1 MLTYYANIRMMKLKN
16 GLALRLIVFQVILV
30 CWVQVSTTS
39 QRILS
44 GPALI
49 FFIFIFI
56 KRFLDASSDTFSHKF
71 SPFHQIF
78 ILVVFLVLTLNI
90 FISNDKNTM
99 KQIMFGWDFVG
110 HFGVFRWG
118 LTHMQMFT
126 STEFESRNY
135 IESYLDSNYP
145 QTWALWGANFFRW
158 IPMDNFYIM
167 KALLFFSICTL
178 LIAYILFFSTYQEF
192 KIRSKN
198 TFYRSKDVNNLPRV
212 PKFTAIDVA
221 FMLVLLSFISFC
233 WNTNCPHFALSTALI
248 FRAIIVSQIEC
259 YSKSK
264 DLDNAFLIFAAF
276 ILYPLTIIFS
286 GVYFYNY
293 FRKIF
298 SQKLPIKRFF
308 VSYEIL
314 VYIAILLALF
324 GLVFIKADKS
334 IKLSTLIFSYGGV
347 TFPSFVM
354 IGLVLIGL
362 FMIVYSK
369 MNITQLS
376 QLVCATLPLLLLD
389 LVLIL
394 RNGEVS
400 YYGAKS
406 TIAFMVIASGLFMTF
421 TFNKRLYFLHS
432 KSIPVIL
439 IAVILI
445 LGATFFSRIAPILDD
460 ANKRGI
466 PMTFKRAFNSFDL
479 QKDWLSADLV
489 TNAVKRN
496 ESDSNYKPLFTG
508 GYPYLG
514 NMWLALLGRYPKE
527 VFVGTGELISGQ
539 LPIKLDYSNPI
550 AYLSRSL
557 NTEELRLFQERF
569 PYITVIN
576 FNH

>member
-1 MLTYYANIRMMKLKN
+1 MKLRN
-16 GLALRLIVFQVILV
+16 GLALRLIVFQIILV

-49 FFIFIFI
+49 FFIYIFL
-56 KRFLDASSDTFSHKF
+56 KRLLDTSSDNISQKF
-71 SPFHQIF
+71 NPVHQFF
-78 ILVVFLVLTLNI
+78 ILAVFLVLTLNI
-90 FISNDKNTM
+90 FISNDKNIM

-118 LTHMQMFT
+118 LTHIQMFT
-126 STEFESRNY
+126 STEFNSRNY

-178 LIAYILFFSTYQEF
+178 LIAYIVFFSTYQEF
-192 KIRSKN
+192 KIRSQN
-198 TFYRSKDVNNLPRV
+198 TFYGSKDVNNLQRV
-212 PKFTAIDVA
+212 PKFKAIDVA
-221 FMLVLLSFISFC
+221 FITVLLTFISFC
-233 WNTNCPHFALSTALI
+233 WNINSPHFALSTALI

-259 YSKSK
+259 HSKSM

-293 FRKIF
+293 FRKTF
-298 SQKLPIKRFF
+298 TQRLSIKRIF
-308 VSYEIL
+308 VSFEIS
-314 VYIAILLALF
+314 VYIAILLASL

-334 IKLSTLIFSYGGV
+334 IKLSTLIFSYGGI
-347 TFPSFVM
+347 TFPSFVLIGLIL
-354 IGLVLIGL
+354 IGLV
-362 FMIVYSK
+362 MIVYSK
-369 MNITQLS
+369 MNLTQLS

-389 LVLIL
+389 LVLVL

-421 TFNKRLYFLHS
+421 TFNKRLVFLHS
-432 KSIPVIL
+432 KSIPMIFTT
-439 IAVILI
+439 VILI
-445 LGATFFSRIAPILDD
+445 LGATFFSRIEPIFDD
-460 ANKRGI
+460 ANKRGV
-466 PMTFKRAFNSFDL
+466 PMAFKRAFNSFDL

-489 TNAVKRN
+489 TNAVKQT
-496 ESDSNYKPLFTG
+496 ESDSSYMPLFTG

-514 NMWLALLGRYPKE
+514 NMWLALLGRYPNE
-527 VFVGTGELISGQ
+527 IFAGTGDLISGQ
-539 LPIKLDYSNPI
+539 LPIKLDYTNPI

-557 NTEELRLFQERF
+557 NTEELKLFQDRF

-576 FNH
+576 SND